1 MIWFQSILKILWFSD
16 LAIIEISYKTSST
29 TLYKMVPQTFGERIC
44 KICYLIS
51 MIWNIFFLSSATL
64 GGLMGMIM
72 GASIISVIELLIF
85 YGGLLWFCLNYV
97 LKSCGLKKQT
107 E

>member
-1 MIWFQSILKILWFSD
+1 
-16 LAIIEISYKTSST
+16 
-29 TLYKMVPQTFGERIC
+29 MVPQTFGERIC
-44 KICYLIS
+44 KICYIIS
-51 MIWNIFFLSSATL
+51 MIYTNLFSLATL

>member
-1 MIWFQSILKILWFSD
+1 
-16 LAIIEISYKTSST
+16 
-29 TLYKMVPQTFGERIC
+29 
-44 KICYLIS
+44 
-51 MIWNIFFLSSATL
+51 
-64 GGLMGMIM
+64 MGMIM

>member
-1 MIWFQSILKILWFSD
+1 
-16 LAIIEISYKTSST
+16 
-29 TLYKMVPQTFGERIC
+29 
-44 KICYLIS
+44 
-51 MIWNIFFLSSATL
+51 
-64 GGLMGMIM
+64 MGMIM

-85 YGGLLWFCLNYV
+85 YGGLLWFCLNYF